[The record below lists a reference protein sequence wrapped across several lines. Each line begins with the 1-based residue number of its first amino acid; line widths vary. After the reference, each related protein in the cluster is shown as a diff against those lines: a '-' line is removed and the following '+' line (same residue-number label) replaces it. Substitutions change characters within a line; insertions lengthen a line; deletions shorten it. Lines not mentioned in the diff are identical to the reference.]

1 MRKSGVAARFAG
13 PFGVS
18 FAALCLLAP
27 GKGDGLTVYRIGA
40 GYSAGDP
47 APEGVDVVQLSWAD
61 ASTGFGGGWKVLDME
76 ESRIAPVFLEPGRN
90 ISLDAAGLGGGAFGA
105 KSPVKT
111 HNEFHDWTVDG
122 DPDTAF
128 EEAHYLETRESP
140 FIGVDLGGILP
151 INRVVF
157 YPRPEKLD
165 RFVGH
170 FQLYLFDGD
179 LALLRDPLGSLR
191 HYDLVAQEED
201 NRDARVEVILPT
213 RLVHTVMMSVG
224 NQRGRSGGAGGV
236 AGVTRSWQIAEF
248 EIYGDGYAPNASY
261 RTGVLDLGS
270 IASLGQISWQG
281 SEDRG
286 ARVEIHTR
294 NGSDDDPNRYWRRT
308 GRGTEVSYRDPQ
320 GRPLTRQQYEDLL
333 LTEQGGTSHDQ
344 DNWSFWS
351 APYAFG
357 DSAGTP
363 VSAPLPERYLQLDVQ
378 FKGTRFASG
387 ELSYLEFEATSPP
400 VVRRVV
406 GEVSPTEVVAGEE
419 TEFVFAFLPTIT
431 EAEPGFDRF
440 VLSTPGELIAVDSVR
455 VNSEK
460 VEYRTGDQ
468 PLPGH
473 RVELV
478 LPRMEAA
485 DSGRP
490 VEVFFRARVFR
501 FGTVFE
507 GELHDSRRPGEVG
520 QGVVDGDAIFRLDS
534 NRLSVGVNLS
544 GDLLQ
549 DVEVTSPVVTPN
561 GDGVND
567 EVGFRYKLLQLAEGQ
582 EVTVDIYDLGGRLVR
597 RVYEGLDGSG
607 GHERG
612 WDGRGDSGAL
622 APGVYLY
629 RITVDADSRRAGRSG
644 VVSIAY

>member
-1 MRKSGVAARFAG
+1 MRSGLATRFAG

-27 GKGDGLTVYRIGA
+27 EKGDGLTVYRIGA
-40 GYSAGDP
+40 RADEQL
-47 APEGVDVVQLSWAD
+47 ADGVDIVHLSWAD
-61 ASTGFGGGWKVLDME
+61 AFAGFGGGWKVLDIE

-90 ISLDAAGLGGGAFGA
+90 IALDAAALGGGAFGA
-105 KSPVKT
+105 KWPVKT
-111 HNEFHDWTVDG
+111 HHEFHEWTVDE
-122 DPDTAF
+122 DPETAF
-128 EEAHYLETRESP
+128 EEAHYLETREQP

-157 YPRPEKLD
+157 YPKPDEME

-170 FQLYLFDGD
+170 FSLFMFDGD
-179 LALLRDPLGSLR
+179 PALVSDPLASLR
-191 HYDLVAQEED
+191 HYDEVAQEDD
-201 NRDARVEVILPT
+201 NREARVEVTIPT
-213 RLVHTVMMSVG
+213 RLVHTVMMSMG
-224 NQRGRSGGAGGV
+224 SRI
-236 AGVTRSWQIAEF
+236 THSWQIAEF

-261 RTGVLDLGS
+261 RTRVLDLGT
-270 IASLGQISWQG
+270 IASLGQIRWRG
-281 SEDRG
+281 SRDRG
-286 ARVEIHTR
+286 VRVEIRTR

-308 GRGTEVSYRDPQ
+308 GRGVEVSYRDPQ
-320 GRPLTRQQYEDLL
+320 GRTLSRQQYDDLL
-333 LTEQGGTSHDQ
+333 LTEQAGTSQDL

-357 DSAGTP
+357 DSAGTAAA
-363 VSAPLPERYLQLDVQ
+363 VPLPQRYLQLDVL

-400 VVRRVV
+400 VVRWVV
-406 GEVSPTEVVAGEE
+406 GEVAPTEVVAGEE
-419 TEFVFAFLPTIT
+419 TEFVFAFLPRIT

-455 VNSEK
+455 VNSER

-473 RVELV
+473 RIELL

-490 VEVFFRARVFR
+490 VEVFFRARAFR

-534 NRLSVGVNLS
+534 NRLSVGVNLT
-544 GDLLQ
+544 GALLQ

-567 EVGFRYKLLQLAEGQ
+567 EVGFRYKLLQIAEGQ
-582 EVTVDIYDLGGRLVR
+582 EVTVDIYDLGGRRVR
-597 RVYEGLDGSG
+597 RVYAGRDGSG
-607 GHERG
+607 GHERR
-612 WDGRGDSGAL
+612 WDGSGDSGAL
-622 APGVYLY
+622 AAGVYLY
-629 RITVDADSRRAGRSG
+629 RITVDADSRRAARSG
-644 VVSIAY
+644 VVGIAY

>member
-1 MRKSGVAARFAG
+1 MRSGVAARFAG
-13 PFGVS
+13 HFGIS
-18 FAALCLLAP
+18 FAALCLLTP
-27 GKGDGLTVYRIGA
+27 EKGDGLTVYRIGA
-40 GYSAGDP
+40 EADEQL
-47 APEGVDVVQLSWAD
+47 ADGVDIVHLSWAD
-61 ASTGFGGGWKVLDME
+61 AFAGFGGGWKVLDIE

-90 ISLDAAGLGGGAFGA
+90 IALDAAALGGGAFGA
-105 KSPVKT
+105 KWPVKT
-111 HNEFHDWTVDG
+111 HHEFHEWTVDD
-122 DPDTAF
+122 DPETAF
-128 EEAHYLETRESP
+128 EEAHYLETREQP

-157 YPRPEKLD
+157 YPKPGEMERS
-165 RFVGH
+165 VGH
-170 FQLYLFDGD
+170 FSLFMFDGD
-179 LALLRDPLGSLR
+179 PALVSDPLASLR
-191 HYDLVAQEED
+191 HYDEVAQEDD
-201 NRDARVEVILPT
+201 NREARVEVAIPT
-213 RLVHTVMMSVG
+213 RLVHTVMMTVG
-224 NQRGRSGGAGGV
+224 G
-236 AGVTRSWQIAEF
+236 RSWQIAEF

-261 RTGVLDLGS
+261 RTRVLDLGT
-270 IASLGQISWQG
+270 IASLGQIRWRG
-281 SEDRG
+281 SRDRG
-286 ARVEIHTR
+286 VRVEIRTR

-308 GRGTEVSYRDPQ
+308 GRGVEVSYRDPQ
-320 GRPLTRQQYEDLL
+320 GRPLTRQQYDDLL
-333 LTEQGGTSHDQ
+333 LTEQAGTSHDQ
-344 DNWSFWS
+344 ENWSFWS

-357 DSAGTP
+357 DSAGTA
-363 VSAPLPERYLQLDVQ
+363 VAVPLPQRYLQLDVL

-400 VVRRVV
+400 VVRWVV
-406 GEVSPTEVVAGEE
+406 GEVAPTEVVAGEE

-455 VNSEK
+455 VNSER

-473 RVELV
+473 RIELV
-478 LPRMEAA
+478 LPRMEAT
-485 DSGRP
+485 DSNRP
-490 VEVFFRARVFR
+490 VEVFFRGRAFR

-520 QGVVDGDAIFRLDS
+520 QGVVDGDAIYRLDS

-544 GDLLQ
+544 GALLQ

-567 EVGFRYKLLQLAEGQ
+567 EVGFRYKLLQIAEGQ

-597 RVYEGLDGSG
+597 RVYEGRDRSG
-607 GHERG
+607 GHERR